1 MTSPATR
8 PTTRAWLVWAVMGV
22 VAVACLALATT
33 RTSGPLTPEDR
44 VNAVAKAIKCPTCQG
59 ESVADSNAPSSR
71 EIRRD
76 IADRLMRGETGDQIR
91 AFYADSYG
99 EAILL
104 TPSRSGITSLVWVL
118 PVVAMMGAAAGLV
131 VAFRRWKGAGDLHAS
146 DDDRVMVE
154 QALADFE
161 SRERSR

>member
-1 MTSPATR
+1 MTTPATR
-8 PTTRAWLVWAVMGV
+8 PTSRAWIVWAMMGV

-44 VNAVAKAIKCPTCQG
+44 VNAVAKTIKCPTCQG

-71 EIRRD
+71 EIRSD
-76 IADRLMRGETGDQIR
+76 VADRLTRGETGDEIR
-91 AFYADSYG
+91 AFYAASYG

-104 TPSRSGITSLVWVL
+104 TPSRSGVTSIVWVL
-118 PVVAMMGAAAGLV
+118 PVLAVVSAAAGLF
-131 VAFRRWKGAGDLHAS
+131 VAFRRWRGAGELHAS
-146 DDDRVMVE
+146 DEDRALVE

-161 SRERSR
+161 SRERPR